1 MSSSRSSSWK
11 VSLHPAESCKAHRI
25 KNGSLLPWHVKQ
37 RAAAN
42 KLAANR
48 PGVDRCWHPAIY
60 EQAGGQGSKMG
71 ARKARVK
78 TYGKEDF
85 KAFLE
90 EEKKKTAELSFR
102 KKLEY
107 IWQYYKLWITGF
119 VCAVSLA
126 AYLVVHFFYTPRD
139 NWFYGVFANTY
150 ADAGEHSRLWE
161 GFVEYAHLDV
171 KEKNVVFNNNC
182 FFDPAKD
189 SYNQYYNAFVA
200 YVDSKTM
207 DIVTMETEDL
217 QALGEKGRLMDLS
230 NVEIAG
236 SLAEKYADRLVYALP
251 DDTEYSKEPIPIG
264 IDLSDTCL
272 VTEFQLYGES
282 CALGVSALA
291 PHLDKIELFLEYVL
305 NWEGLYE

>member
-1 MSSSRSSSWK
+1 
-11 VSLHPAESCKAHRI
+11 
-25 KNGSLLPWHVKQ
+25 
-37 RAAAN
+37 
-42 KLAANR
+42 
-48 PGVDRCWHPAIY
+48 
-60 EQAGGQGSKMG
+60 MG
-71 ARKARVK
+71 AQKVYMK
-78 TYGKEDF
+78 KYGKEYF
-85 KAFLE
+85 KTFLA
-90 EEKKKTAELSFR
+90 EEKKKTAGLDFR
-102 KKLEY
+102 KKMEY
-107 IWQYYKLWITGF
+107 IWQYYKLWIIGV
-119 VCAVSLA
+119 VCAVALLSYLA
-126 AYLVVHFFYTPRD
+126 VHFLYTPRE

-150 ADAGEHSRLWE
+150 ADVGEHSRFWD

-171 KEKNVVFNNNC
+171 KEKNVIFNNNC

-230 NVEIAG
+230 NQEIAG

-251 DDTEYSKEPIPIG
+251 KDEEYSTEPIPVG

-272 VTEFQLYGES
+272 VTEFHLYGES
-282 CALGVSALA
+282 CALGVSSLA

-305 NWEGLYE
+305 NWEGSYE